1 MGPAK
6 HSGVVIKGAFAL
18 TIAALVTKVL
28 SAVYRVP
35 FQNIVGDI
43 GFYIYQQVYP
53 IYALALVLSTYGFP
67 VVLSKLYMERENSG
81 DRAATKRLLVVSG
94 GFIFTFCLAVFL
106 LLYFGA
112 GRLAS
117 IMGDHDL
124 AILIKVVAA
133 VFLLIPFTSVFRG
146 YFQGSGNMVPT
157 AYSQVSEQ
165 LIRVGTILTA
175 SALLIKEGYDLYKVG
190 AGAVFGSV
198 TGGLAGILI
207 LLIFIW
213 YGRLKK
219 GNMRV
224 VLRDVVDFHDTKII
238 IKALVLQGVA
248 ICISNMLLIFMQ
260 LADSLNLYSLLL
272 GTGLNAEDAKS
283 WKGVYDRGQ
292 PLIQLGAVVATSMSL
307 SLVPLITN
315 AKMKKSKEGLHKHIK
330 LSLEVSLVIGLGA
343 AAGLLAIMEPTNI
356 MLFEN
361 SKGSEVLQV
370 LALLI
375 LPASLILTIIAILQG
390 LGHTFFPAVVVLG
403 GFVFKYGV
411 NVWLVPAYGTMG
423 AAMASNAALWFIL
436 FTLYIKLRRTHRQP
450 LLSGK
455 FLAVSIV
462 AALLMFAV
470 LQVFLNI
477 TDLIMPS
484 AGGRIAAGMQALLAV
499 AAGGFMYLFA
509 IIRGRLFTVEELT
522 MLPFGSKFMYL
533 FPGRN
538 RR

>member
-1 MGPAK
+1 MQ
-6 HSGVVIKGAFAL
+6 SSTVIKGAFAL
-18 TIAALVTKVL
+18 TIAALITKVL

-53 IYALALVLSTYGFP
+53 IYALALVLATYGFP
-67 VVLSKLYMERENSG
+67 VVVSKLYMERKSSG
-81 DRAATKRLLVVSG
+81 DRAAIKRLLVVSG
-94 GFIFTFCLAVFL
+94 GFIFVICLAAFL

-117 IMGDHDL
+117 MMGDQDL

-175 SALLIKEGYDLYKVG
+175 SVLLIKGGHDLYKVG

-198 TGGLAGILI
+198 TGGLAGLLI
-207 LLIFIW
+207 LLAFVW
-213 YGRLKK
+213 YQRLKK
-219 GNMRV
+219 GKPRIPLNEW
-224 VLRDVVDFHDTKII
+224 VDFHDTKII
-238 IKALVLQGVA
+238 IKALVLQGFA

-272 GTGLNAEDAKS
+272 GTGLNGEDAKS

-315 AKMKKSKEGLHKHIK
+315 AKMKKDQAFLRKTIR

-343 AAGLLAIMEPTNI
+343 AAGLLAIMEPTNV

-370 LALLI
+370 LAMLI

-390 LGHTFFPAVVVLG
+390 LGHTFFPAAVVLG
-403 GFVFKYGV
+403 GFVVKYGL
-411 NVWLVPAYGTMG
+411 NVWFVPNYGTMG
-423 AAMASNAALWFIL
+423 AAIASNAALWFIL
-436 FTLYIKLRRTHRQP
+436 IILYIKLRRIHKQP
-450 LLSGK
+450 ILTGK
-455 FLAVSIV
+455 FLLGSIV
-462 AALLMFAV
+462 SVLVMFAV
-470 LQVFLNI
+470 LQGFLYV
-477 TDLIMPS
+477 TGFVMPS
-484 AGGRIAAGMQALLAV
+484 AEERIPAGIQALSAV
-499 AAGGFMYLFA
+499 AAGGIVYLFA

-522 MLPFGSKFMYL
+522 MLPFGSKL
-533 FPGRN
+533 FRKEIGDD
-538 RR
+538 

>member
-1 MGPAK
+1 MGPTK
-6 HSGVVIKGAFAL
+6 HSGAIIKGAIAL
-18 TIAALVTKVL
+18 TIAALITKVL

-53 IYALALVLSTYGFP
+53 IYALALVLATYGFP
-67 VVLSKLYMERENSG
+67 VVLSKLYMERKSSG
-81 DRAATKRLLVVSG
+81 DRTAIKRLLVVSG
-94 GFIFTFCLAVFL
+94 GFIFIICFAAFL

-117 IMGDHDL
+117 MMGDPDL
-124 AILIKVVAA
+124 AILIKVVSA

-175 SALLIKEGYDLYKVG
+175 SVLLIKGGYDLYKVG

-198 TGGLAGILI
+198 TGGLAGLLI
-207 LLIFIW
+207 LLAFVW
-213 YGRLKK
+213 YTGLKK
-219 GNMRV
+219 RNPRIA
-224 VLRDVVDFHDTKII
+224 LSELVDFHDTKII
-238 IKALVLQGVA
+238 IKALVLQGFA

-272 GTGLNAEDAKS
+272 ETGLNGDDAKS

-315 AKMKKSKEGLHKHIK
+315 AKMKANKDRLSKTIK

-390 LGHTFFPAVVVLG
+390 LGHTLFPAAVVLV
-403 GFVFKYGV
+403 GFAVKYGL
-411 NVWLVPAYGTMG
+411 NLWLVPNYGTMG
-423 AAMASNAALWFIL
+423 AALASNASLWFIL
-436 FTLYIKLRRTHRQP
+436 LILYIKLRRIHKQP
-450 LLSGK
+450 MFTGK
-455 FLAVSIV
+455 FLVGSILS
-462 AALLMFAV
+462 ALVMFVV
-470 LQVFLNI
+470 LQGFLYA
-477 TDLIMPS
+477 TGFVMPLAEERIP
-484 AGGRIAAGMQALLAV
+484 AGIQALSAV
-499 AAGGFMYLFA
+499 AAGGVVYLFA

-522 MLPFGSKFMYL
+522 MLPFGSKLIYF
-533 FPGRN
+533 FPERN